1 MIILS
6 IYLVGVILAYFTIGI
21 ANVIN
26 KTMEKKSGW
35 AMFFSW
41 VAVVYCICLIIPDPE
56 DSILWIKKLFK
67 KKRKPLEWDKPDY
80 HIQENGEIIFTL
92 NKKEAKKFLE
102 WKKIQESNSEH
113 FECYTFMFT
122 PTMSGDK
129 IDVTSMNTFEILNV
143 NNHK

>member
-26 KTMEKKSGW
+26 KTMENKSGW
-35 AMFFSW
+35 LMFFSW
-41 VAVVYCICLIIPDPE
+41 AVIIYCICLIIPDPE

-67 KKRKPLEWDKPDY
+67 KKRRPLEWGKPDY

-102 WKKIQESNSEH
+102 WKKTQESNSEH
-113 FECYTFMFT
+113 SECYTFMFT

-129 IDVTSMNTFEILNV
+129 IDVKSMNTFEILNV
-143 NNHK
+143 NNHN